1 MVTVKKQFPY
11 TPLVSVALYVLLEDE
26 IRENANKVLLEDRFA
41 SKYATM
47 VDITEDNRCEVAAI
61 VYHVSKD
68 DGMQKVFQ
76 NELEQA
82 VTFGN
87 DLPIDEIKDRADF
100 YKVLTDYYR
109 EPELQTFEGYI
120 EILGRRMLIRP
131 L

>member
-1 MVTVKKQFPY
+1 MTVKKQFPY